1 MAGLTDQGFEPKTLE
16 ELQTELREN
25 ITLRFAEID
34 EVVNVGE
41 SSRFGQLIDI
51 FSSEMS
57 LVWEG
62 LEDVYNS
69 YFALTSL
76 GVSLDKALQLVN
88 IARIKA
94 ASSQGEIYLIGD
106 ANTSVAQGNRF
117 TVTDTTNDFALSSK
131 TRTGTPDITD
141 YLITDTSLAVVVS
154 GIADTGTIDLSFDG
168 NAATINW
175 DDTAAEIKTALEA
188 LAGITTVTVLGN
200 FDGTELGIS
209 FVPSLVHITLDVST
223 LVSNDM
229 TVEANTLEFNSV
241 ALTTENNYASES
253 PANLLSV
260 DVDAIQG
267 LRGTIIVPKDSVL
280 GLDSGYNIN
289 NAFLGNLKES
299 DPAYRARRYNELSR
313 QGTSTAGGVREAVI
327 DSIGSTSRNV
337 SIIENDSDF
346 PIPGALFPNEMPPH
360 SFEVFVNAD
369 TDFNDAIAQAIY
381 DAKSLGIEVVST
393 DGGGRTGL
401 FTDANGDVGQV
412 MPISS
417 TVDVPIFITVQREK
431 GLDYPSDGDDQ
442 IKSNLVTFINNLQ
455 IGDAVYNHRL
465 FSPVNDVGDII
476 DLIIFADITSSPVS
490 TANIIIDPFEQATL
504 ISVNVVVEDIP

>member
-1 MAGLTDQGFEPKTLE
+1 
-16 ELQTELREN
+16 
-25 ITLRFAEID
+25 
-34 EVVNVGE
+34 
-41 SSRFGQLIDI
+41 
-51 FSSEMS
+51 
-57 LVWEG
+57 
-62 LEDVYNS
+62 
-69 YFALTSL
+69 
-76 GVSLDKALQLVN
+76 
-88 IARIKA
+88 
-94 ASSQGEIYLIGD
+94 
-106 ANTSVAQGNRF
+106 
-117 TVTDTTNDFALSSK
+117 
-131 TRTGTPDITD
+131 
-141 YLITDTSLAVVVS
+141 VVS
-154 GIADTGTIDLSFDG
+154 SIADTGTIDLSFDG

-175 DDTAAEIKTALEA
+175 DDTAAEIKTAIEA
-188 LAGITTVTVLGN
+188 LANITTVTVVGN

-229 TVEANTLEFNSV
+229 TVEANTLERNSV
-241 ALTTENNYASES
+241 ALTTENNYASAAT
-253 PANLLSV
+253 ANLLSV

-267 LRGTIIVPKDSVL
+267 LKGTIIVPKDSVL
-280 GLDSGYNIN
+280 GLDSGYNID
-289 NAFLGNLKES
+289 NAFLGNLKEN

-327 DSIGSTSRNV
+327 DSIGSTAKNV

-346 PIPGALFPNEMPPH
+346 AIPGALFPNEMPPH

-417 TVDVPIFITVQREK
+417 TVDVPIYITVQREK
-431 GLDYPSDGDDQ
+431 GIDYPSDGDDQ
-442 IKSNLVTFINNLQ
+442 IKANLVDFINNLQ

-490 TANIIIDPFEQATL
+490 TANIIVDPFEQATL

>member
-1 MAGLTDQGFEPKTLE
+1 MAGLTDQGFEPKTIDD
-16 ELQTELREN
+16 LQTELRAN
-25 ITLRFAEID
+25 VTSRFAEVG
-34 EVVNVGE
+34 EVVNVNE

-51 FSSEMS
+51 FSSEMA

-69 YFALTSL
+69 YFALTSF

-88 IARIKA
+88 IERIA
-94 ASSQGEIYLIGD
+94 GASSLGEIYLIGD
-106 ANTSVAQGNRF
+106 ANTSVVQGTRF

-131 TRTGTPDITD
+131 TRSGTPDITD
-141 YLITDTSLAVVVS
+141 YLISPTSLAVVVS

-200 FDGTELGIS
+200 FDGTEIGVS
-209 FVPSLVHITLDVST
+209 FTPNLIHITLDVST
-223 LVSNDM
+223 LVSNDL
-229 TVEANTLEFNSV
+229 TVENNTLEFNSV
-241 ALTTENNYASES
+241 ALTTENNYSSAT

-267 LRGTIIVPKDSVL
+267 LKGTIIVPKDSVL
-280 GLDSGYNIN
+280 GLDSGYNIDD
-289 NAFLGNLKES
+289 AFLGNLKES
-299 DPAYRARRYNELSR
+299 DPAYRARRYGELSR

-327 DSIGSTSRNV
+327 AAIGSTAKNV

-346 PIPGALFPNEMPPH
+346 PIAGAVPPNEMPPH
-360 SFEVFVNAD
+360 SFEIFVNAD

-381 DAKSLGIEVVST
+381 DSKSLGIEVVST
-393 DGGGRTGL
+393 DGGGRTGSY
-401 FTDANGDVGQV
+401 TDANGDTGQTL
-412 MPISS
+412 PISS
-417 TVDVPIFITVQREK
+417 TVDVVIYITVQREK
-431 GLDYPSDGDDQ
+431 GLDYPSDGDAQ
-442 IKSNLVTFINNLQ
+442 IVTNLVSYINNLQ

-465 FSPVNDVGDII
+465 FSPVNAVGGII
-476 DLIIFADITSSPVS
+476 DLNIFADITPVPVS
-490 TANIIIDPFEQATL
+490 TDNIIIDPFEQATL
-504 ISVNVVVEDIP
+504 ISVNVVVEDTP